1 MWSQEL
7 NSMIHM
13 GPFQLGCSMIPKYI
27 LHFVLAFVLL
37 LFNVNVRGLLAAN
50 WFVFKRI
57 YPYLVKKDI
66 LYLCKI
72 FFFSSSSVRK
82 WSKYTEPL
90 HDVLLER
97 RGVCEQACF
106 GTQNRVW
113 RKLFFSHENSRK
125 YRNIEYP
132 KLDWT
137 HKDHWVTVLEVRPQ
151 QCSVE

>member
-57 YPYLVKKDI
+57 YPYLVKKYFVLMQNI
-66 LYLCKI
+66 FLFIQLC
-72 FFFSSSSVRK
+72 
-82 WSKYTEPL
+82 
-90 HDVLLER
+90 
-97 RGVCEQACF
+97 
-106 GTQNRVW
+106 
-113 RKLFFSHENSRK
+113 
-125 YRNIEYP
+125 
-132 KLDWT
+132 
-137 HKDHWVTVLEVRPQ
+137 
-151 QCSVE
+151 

>member
-1 MWSQEL
+1 MFEQCSQTLGLIFGWSYGEPGVEL
-7 NSMIHM
+7 YDTHGSIHM

-82 WSKYTEPL
+82 
-90 HDVLLER
+90 
-97 RGVCEQACF
+97 
-106 GTQNRVW
+106 
-113 RKLFFSHENSRK
+113 
-125 YRNIEYP
+125 
-132 KLDWT
+132 
-137 HKDHWVTVLEVRPQ
+137 
-151 QCSVE
+151 